1 MALFGSP
8 KPVVLKEGSA
18 AEEQL
23 RQMEDAKGT
32 LSPRAEARLEKDL
45 RLGPRT
51 ERSFGVFHLA

>member
-45 RLGPRT
+45 RLVRA
-51 ERSFGVFHLA
+51 RHRR

>member
-32 LSPRAEARLEKDL
+32 LSPRAEA
-45 RLGPRT
+45 
-51 ERSFGVFHLA
+51 